1 LATVLLIL
9 STILLC
15 SCRTSVLDKSVV
27 EVPKLEIAVERPVLD
42 AIPDLDVSGWTDE
55 QIAEVSDVLA
65 VYNTNMGKLAIYAE
79 ELERA
84 MDIEI
89 RYMENV
95 IEILLKGR

>member
-1 LATVLLIL
+1 MLIL

-27 EVPKLEIAVERPVLD
+27 EVPKLEIEVEVERPVLD